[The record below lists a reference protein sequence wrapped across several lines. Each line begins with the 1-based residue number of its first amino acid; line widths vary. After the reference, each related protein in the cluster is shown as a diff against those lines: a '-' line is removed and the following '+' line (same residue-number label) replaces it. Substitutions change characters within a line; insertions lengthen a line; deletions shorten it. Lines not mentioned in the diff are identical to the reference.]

1 MCTGSQ
7 RKCRG
12 VMVWGSSRKACWN
25 RAYLPW
31 VPKDEEYSPDGF
43 TGLGQDGY
51 EEALRCQT
59 AQQIQEAQYTG
70 FLELK
75 EFSGVKGEVTPGDA
89 AVNMDQFSSVAQLC
103 LTLCNPMDCSTPG
116 FPVHHQLL
124 EPIQTHVHCI
134 GDAIQPSYPLSS
146 PSPPTFN
153 LSQHQGLFQWVD
165 SSHQVAKGLEFQLS
179 ISPSN
184 EYSGLISF
192 KIGWLD
198 LLGKMDGAQQTN
210 IFLMV

>member
-12 VMVWGSSRKACWN
+12 IMVWGSSRKACWN

-43 TGLGQDGY
+43 SGLGRDGC
-51 EEALRCQT
+51 EEALRCQM

-75 EFSGVKGEVTPGDA
+75 ECPGVRGEVTLGDA
-89 AVNMDQFSSVAQLC
+89 AVKMDQFSSVAQLC

-116 FPVHHQLL
+116 FSVCHQLPEL
-124 EPIQTHVHCI
+124 AQTHVHRV
-134 GDAIQPSYPLSS
+134 GDAIQPSNPLFS
-146 PSPPTFN
+146 PSPSNFN
-153 LSQHQGLFQWVD
+153 LSQDQGF
-165 SSHQVAKGLEFQLS
+165 
-179 ISPSN
+179 
-184 EYSGLISF
+184 F
-192 KIGWLD
+192 K
-198 LLGKMDGAQQTN
+198 
-210 IFLMV
+210 